1 MGRSVVAFLHIP
13 RIFMEYS
20 PCKEDITRMKSLD
33 RFDRRILNELQQAGD
48 ISMQELGER
57 VGLSHTPC
65 WRRVKR
71 LEDRGLIRQR
81 VTLLDAEQ
89 LDLAVNVFVNVSLK
103 RHQENALS
111 RFEEAVQDIPEVV
124 ECYSTS
130 GLNRFPAARGSGR
143 RERLRK
149 AAEGNVGA
157 FAGGWQS
164 HLHLRAAA
172 SEIHYRLAPE
182 RLMRRK
188 AVHWPQA
195 VQAACGSRGNGQPH
209 CAHRR

>member
-1 MGRSVVAFLHIP
+1 
-13 RIFMEYS
+13 
-20 PCKEDITRMKSLD
+20 MKSLD
-33 RFDRRILNELQQAGD
+33 RFDLRILNELQQASD

-71 LEDRGLIRQR
+71 LEERGLIRQR

-124 ECYSTS
+124 ECYTVS
-130 GLNRFPAARGSGR
+130 GETDFLLRVVVADVSAY
-143 RERLRK
+143 ERLLK
-149 AAEGNVGA
+149 ATLVHLPEVGNLSST
-157 FAGGWQS
+157 FA
-164 HLHLRAAA
+164 LRQVKYTTA
-172 SEIHYRLAPE
+172 LP
-182 RLMRRK
+182 L
-188 AVHWPQA
+188 
-195 VQAACGSRGNGQPH
+195 ND
-209 CAHRR
+209 